1 MCDTSGWPTTA
12 QAVKEMMTEVCDKNL
27 FDSGGA
33 YGYAYERRAN
43 CDKEPEFKVTYELL
57 DNGKLYIEVT
67 KSMYWHLVNT
77 CQYRHDLT
85 TMLDAYAELKNER
98 YGTDL
103 GEDFFTSFGLKAESD
118 NTCNIETLLDGTFLF
133 TQAYSSDGPLGL
145 FVISTHNGC
154 DVRSGYSS
162 AKVFE
167 SPDAEVLYGL
177 DSASLMC
184 TSCDTQFDLSSGG
197 TLILNPEQFR
207 LEKNDDLTY
216 FVDGKLYCPECDKPL
231 EVF

>member
-1 MCDTSGWPTTA
+1 MSNTPEWPTTA

-43 CDKEPEFKVTYELL
+43 CDKEPEYKIHYELL
-57 DNGKLYIEVT
+57 DNGKLCIEVT

-85 TMLDAYAELKNER
+85 VMLDAYADLKDER

-103 GEDFFTSFGLKAESD
+103 GEDFFASFGIEAKSD

-133 TQAYSSDGPLGL
+133 TQAYTSDDPTEL

-184 TSCDTQFDLSSGG
+184 HGCDRQFYLSASG
-197 TLILNPEQFR
+197 TLTLDPDQFS
-207 LEKNDDLTY
+207 LKQNNALPY
-216 FVDGKLYCPECDKPL
+216 FVDGKLYCPKYHEPL

>member
-1 MCDTSGWPTTA
+1 MSDKVEWPTTA

-43 CDKEPEFKVTYELL
+43 CDKEPEFKIHYELL
-57 DNGKLYIEVT
+57 DNGKLCIEVT

-85 TMLDAYAELKNER
+85 VMLDAYADLKDER
-98 YGTDL
+98 YGAYL
-103 GEDFFTSFGLKAESD
+103 GEDFFTSFGLNASSD

-133 TQAYSSDGPLGL
+133 TQAYTSDEPTGL

-184 TSCDTQFDLSSGG
+184 HGCDRQFYLSASG
-197 TLILNPEQFR
+197 TLTLDPDQFS
-207 LEKNDDLTY
+207 LERTVDLPY
-216 FVDGKLYCPECDKPL
+216 FVDGKLYCPKCHEPL

>member
-1 MCDTSGWPTTA
+1 MSNTTEWPTTA

-27 FDSGGA
+27 LDSGGA

-43 CDKEPEFKVTYELL
+43 CDKEPEFKVHYELL
-57 DNGKLYIEVT
+57 DNGKLCIEVT

-85 TMLDAYAELKNER
+85 VMLDAYADLKDER
-98 YGTDL
+98 YGAYL
-103 GEDFFTSFGLKAESD
+103 GEDFFTSFGLNASSD
-118 NTCNIETLLDGTFLF
+118 NTYNIETLLDGTFLF
-133 TQAYSSDGPLGL
+133 TQAYTSDEPTGL

-177 DSASLMC
+177 DSASLTC
-184 TSCDTQFDLSSGG
+184 HGCDRQFHLSASG
-197 TLILNPEQFR
+197 TLTLDPDQFSLQR
-207 LEKNDDLTY
+207 SVDLPY
-216 FVDGKLYCPECDKPL
+216 FVDGKLYCPKCHEPL
-231 EVF
+231 EVL

>member
-1 MCDTSGWPTTA
+1 MSDTSEWPLTA

-27 FDSGGA
+27 FDSGGT

-43 CDKEPEFKVTYELL
+43 CDKEPEFKIHYELL
-57 DNGKLYIEVT
+57 DNGKLCIEVT

-77 CQYRHDLT
+77 YQYRHDLT
-85 TMLDAYAELKNER
+85 VMLDAYADLKDER
-98 YGTDL
+98 YGAYL
-103 GEDFFTSFGLKAESD
+103 GEDFFTSFGLNASSD

-133 TQAYSSDGPLGL
+133 TQAYTSDESTGL

-184 TSCDTQFDLSSGG
+184 HGCDRQFYLSASG
-197 TLILNPEQFR
+197 TLTLDPDQFSLEQ
-207 LEKNDDLTY
+207 NDDLPY
-216 FVDGKLYCPECDKPL
+216 FVDGKLYCPKCHEPM
-231 EVF
+231 EVR

>member
-1 MCDTSGWPTTA
+1 MCDTSEWPTTA

-43 CDKEPEFKVTYELL
+43 CDKEPEFKIHYELL
-57 DNGKLYIEVT
+57 DNGKLCIEGT

-85 TMLDAYAELKNER
+85 VMLDAYADLKDER
-98 YGTDL
+98 YGAYL
-103 GEDFFTSFGLKAESD
+103 GEDFFASFGIEAESD
-118 NTCNIETLLDGTFLF
+118 NTCNTETMLDGTFLF
-133 TQAYSSDGPLGL
+133 TQAYINDEPTGL

-184 TSCDTQFDLSSGG
+184 HGCDRQFYLSASG
-197 TLILNPEQFR
+197 TLTLDPDQFS
-207 LEKNDDLTY
+207 LERTVDLPY
-216 FVDGKLYCPECDKPL
+216 FVDGKLYCPKCHEPL
-231 EVF
+231 EVL

>member
-1 MCDTSGWPTTA
+1 MSDTPEWPTTA

-43 CDKEPEFKVTYELL
+43 CDKEPEYKIHYELL

-85 TMLDAYAELKNER
+85 VMLDAYADLKDER
-98 YGTDL
+98 YGTCL
-103 GEDFFTSFGLKAESD
+103 GEDFFTSFGLKSGSD
-118 NTCNIETLLDGTFLF
+118 NTCNTETMLDGTFLF
-133 TQAYSSDGPLGL
+133 THAYISNESTDL

-184 TSCDTQFDLSSGG
+184 HGCDTQFDLSASG
-197 TLILNPEQFR
+197 TLTLDSDQFSLEQ
-207 LEKNDDLTY
+207 NDDLPY
-216 FVDGKLYCPECDKPL
+216 FVDGKLYCPTCRKPL
-231 EVF
+231 EVL

>member
-1 MCDTSGWPTTA
+1 MSDTPEWPTTA

-43 CDKEPEFKVTYELL
+43 CDKEPEYKIHYELL
-57 DNGKLYIEVT
+57 DNGKLYIEAT

-85 TMLDAYAELKNER
+85 VMLDAYADLKDER
-98 YGTDL
+98 YGAYL
-103 GEDFFTSFGLKAESD
+103 GEDFFTSFGLNASSD

-133 TQAYSSDGPLGL
+133 TQAYTSDDPTGL

-184 TSCDTQFDLSSGG
+184 HGCDRQLYLSASG
-197 TLILNPEQFR
+197 TLTLDPDQFSLEQSY
-207 LEKNDDLTY
+207 DLPY
-216 FVDGKLYCPECDKPL
+216 FVDGKLYCPKCHEPL

>member
-1 MCDTSGWPTTA
+1 MSDTSEWPLTA

-27 FDSGGA
+27 FDSGGT

-43 CDKEPEFKVTYELL
+43 CDKEPEFKIHYELL
-57 DNGKLYIEVT
+57 DNGKLCIEVT

-85 TMLDAYAELKNER
+85 VMLDAYADLKDER
-98 YGTDL
+98 YGAYL
-103 GEDFFTSFGLKAESD
+103 GEDFFTSFGLNASSD

-133 TQAYSSDGPLGL
+133 TQAYTSDESTGL

-184 TSCDTQFDLSSGG
+184 HGCDRQFYLSASG
-197 TLILNPEQFR
+197 TLTLDPDQFR
-207 LEKNDDLTY
+207 LERSVDLPY
-216 FVDGKLYCPECDKPL
+216 FVDGKLYCPKCHEPL

>member
-1 MCDTSGWPTTA
+1 MSDTSEWPLTA

-27 FDSGGA
+27 FDSGGT

-43 CDKEPEFKVTYELL
+43 CDKEPEFKIHYELL
-57 DNGKLYIEVT
+57 DNGKLCIEVT

-85 TMLDAYAELKNER
+85 VMLDAYADLKDEC
-98 YGTDL
+98 YGAYL
-103 GEDFFTSFGLKAESD
+103 GEDFFTSFGLNASSD

-133 TQAYSSDGPLGL
+133 TQAYTSDEPTGL

-184 TSCDTQFDLSSGG
+184 HGCDRQFYLSASG
-197 TLILNPEQFR
+197 TLTLDPDQFSLEQ
-207 LEKNDDLTY
+207 NDDLPY
-216 FVDGKLYCPECDKPL
+216 FVDGKLYCPKCHEPL

>member
-1 MCDTSGWPTTA
+1 MSDTSEWPLTA

-27 FDSGGA
+27 FDSGGT

-43 CDKEPEFKVTYELL
+43 CDKEPEFKIHYELL
-57 DNGKLYIEVT
+57 DNGKLCIEVT

-85 TMLDAYAELKNER
+85 VMLDAYADLKDER
-98 YGTDL
+98 YGAYL
-103 GEDFFTSFGLKAESD
+103 GEDFFTSFGLNASSD

-133 TQAYSSDGPLGL
+133 TQAYTSDEPTGL

-184 TSCDTQFDLSSGG
+184 HGCDRQFYLSASG
-197 TLILNPEQFR
+197 TLTLDPDQFR
-207 LEKNDDLTY
+207 LERSVDLPY
-216 FVDGKLYCPECDKPL
+216 FVDGKLYCPKCHEPL